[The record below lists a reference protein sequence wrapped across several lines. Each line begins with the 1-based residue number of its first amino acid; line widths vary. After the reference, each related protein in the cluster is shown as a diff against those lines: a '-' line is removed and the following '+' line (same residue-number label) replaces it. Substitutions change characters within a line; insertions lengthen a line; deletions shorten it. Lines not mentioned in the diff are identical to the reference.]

1 MKSNR
6 FFKHWINW
14 PLEQVKYFEQMAL
27 LVFHVI
33 RQKIWR
39 DAMIVYGWP
48 SRSNG
53 LTSST
58 NGWPGRS
65 FNLMPSTNGWPSSSN
80 GLMFPTNR
88 WQSRLNELMFQA
100 NGWPS
105 LCVLLLEC
113 VVPENI
119 QTPTTEGIGNSKG
132 VGGSE
137 TQEIPE
143 GRGVRQSN
151 YFPG

>member
-53 LTSST
+53 LMSST
-58 NGWPGRS
+58 NGWPGCS

-105 LCVLLLEC
+105 LCCLLVEC

-119 QTPTTEGIGNSKG
+119 QTPPPSWKFEG

-137 TQEIPE
+137 AQEIPE
-143 GRGVRQSN
+143 GGGVGQFN
-151 YFPG
+151 HFPED